1 MQKKASAED
10 GPGEICNQQ
19 SRLERSRETAGI
31 KPSARINRLYR
42 LKMQPTAA
50 ERALFILVKKT
61 PRVPVPLKSLYSAA
75 I

>member
-1 MQKKASAED
+1 MQKKASVED
-10 GPGEICNQQ
+10 GPG
-19 SRLERSRETAGI
+19 A
-31 KPSARINRLYR
+31 KSAINRLYR

-61 PRVPVPLKSLYSAA
+61 PRVPLPLKSLYSAA

>member
-1 MQKKASAED
+1 MSKKKVTEMTVKLCRKKRVRKD
-10 GPGEICNQQ
+10 GPG
-19 SRLERSRETAGI
+19 A
-31 KPSARINRLYR
+31 KSAINRLYR